1 MFCEKKV
8 IILIFVYSD
17 IVYRILFILIQPH
30 SFNSIRIDRQTDIF
44 YNWFMIQESQTLNS
58 NPLQIC
64 KDNPNNITYFE
75 SFKLIARITGRTS
88 TAYNT
93 NDVEIVAPSK
103 YLNNFWRTLK
113 MLWLIVRFI
122 LSMNCVITNSTG
134 AGTFAITDTKL
145 FLSVVTKFTQDNTKQ
160 LQQLK
165 SGFKRTI
172 NWNKYQLKVLVQ
184 AQNHYSYYCLIW
196 DFKELMVLLIN
207 DNEIR
212 AEHTGYLR
220 DCNLMIDVQHFFD
233 QPVVKEMTL
242 QLVCFL
248 HYPLLIAIHWRKE
261 QVPDLDPKV
270 IQQINFTKE
279 KVKLLQ
285 TFLQVY
291 EVLM

>member
-1 MFCEKKV
+1 MFNVIEYTAVLLKNIVLWKKSYNFNFY
-8 IILIFVYSD
+8 IQRHSLQN
-17 IVYRILFILIQPH
+17 IVHSH

-122 LSMNCVITNSTG
+122 LSMNCVIINSTG
-134 AGTFAITDTKL
+134 VGTFAITDTKL

-165 SGFKRTI
+165 LGFKRTI

-184 AQNHYSYYCLIW
+184 AQNHYLYYCLIW
-196 DFKELMVLLIN
+196 DFKELTDFLF
-207 DNEIR
+207 
-212 AEHTGYLR
+212 YW
-220 DCNLMIDVQHFFD
+220 LMIM
-233 QPVVKEMTL
+233 KS
-242 QLVCFL
+242 
-248 HYPLLIAIHWRKE
+248 E
-261 QVPDLDPKV
+261 QN
-270 IQQINFTKE
+270 IQDT
-279 KVKLLQ
+279 
-285 TFLQVY
+285 
-291 EVLM
+291 